1 MVTETKLRSK
11 SETGPG
17 VGVQPQP
24 RLFTIDDY
32 FAMAEAGILGPE
44 ERVELIDGVVITMP
58 PIGNPHNA
66 SVDKSNRN
74 LVISVGTRGIVRTQG
89 SIALN
94 DRSMPQPDLVLL
106 RERDDFYSS
115 QRAGPQDILLL
126 IEVSDSS
133 ADYDRNVKLP
143 RYAEAG
149 IPEVW
154 IAVIPEGVVEAHTE
168 PAGGRYT
175 QMRTFRPG
183 DTISPGCFPDIAL
196 SVDEILPG

>member
-1 MVTETKLRSK
+1 MVTQTRLRTK

-17 VGVQPQP
+17 AGSQPEP
-24 RLFTIDDY
+24 RLFTIGEY

-94 DRSMPQPDLVLL
+94 DSSMPQPDLVLL
-106 RERDDFYSS
+106 RERDDFTP
-115 QRAGPQDILLL
+115 R
-126 IEVSDSS
+126 S
-133 ADYDRNVKLP
+133 AR
-143 RYAEAG
+143 
-149 IPEVW
+149 
-154 IAVIPEGVVEAHTE
+154 
-168 PAGGRYT
+168 GR
-175 QMRTFRPG
+175 RTY
-183 DTISPGCFPDIAL
+183 CC
-196 SVDEILPG
+196 